1 MNIRKNK
8 IEMFQAIYLALKPR
22 LKDILTDEQLLI
34 LHLYIIEN
42 KGLVEIAE
50 ELKIS
55 DYSLVRKELK
65 VIRYRILALA

>member
-1 MNIRKNK
+1 
-8 IEMFQAIYLALKPR
+8 MFQAIYLALKPR
-22 LKDILTDEQLLI
+22 LKDILTDEQLFI

-42 KGLVEIAE
+42 KGLIEIAE

>member
-1 MNIRKNK
+1 
-8 IEMFQAIYLALKPR
+8 MFQAIYLALKPR

-42 KGLVEIAE
+42 KGLIEIAE

>member
-42 KGLVEIAE
+42 KGLIEIAE